1 MGLGSLKVYNLL
13 NNMNITIDDK
23 SGFCFGVVNAITKA
37 EESLCT
43 IGKVFSLGDIV
54 HNRVEVQRLEKLGL
68 ESVKHDRIASLS
80 GESLLI
86 RAHGEPPMTYLT
98 AKEHG
103 VNVIDAT
110 CPVVA
115 KLQRSVGDAHKQM
128 KVCGGQVVI
137 LGKNGHAEV
146 IGLVGQTDGN
156 AIIIENEE
164 DLKQINFEKP
174 IFLLSQTTQS
184 LSLFERIKTLILSKV
199 TDISKVTIMDTICR
213 QVANREPH
221 LKTFSQEH
229 DVIVFV
235 SGKKSSNGKVLF
247 EVCREVNQR
256 SYNIEDESE
265 IDITWFEGAESLGIC
280 GATST
285 PKWIMNRVAN
295 AIDTIVNK
303 K

>member
-1 MGLGSLKVYNLL
+1 
-13 NNMNITIDDK
+13 MNITIDDK
-23 SGFCFGVVNAITKA
+23 SGFCFGVVNAITRA
-37 EESLCT
+37 EESLST

-54 HNRVEVQRLEKLGL
+54 HNRVEVQRLEEIGL
-68 ESVKHDRIASLS
+68 ESVEYDTISSLS

-86 RAHGEPPMTYLT
+86 RAHGEPPITYRI
-98 AKEHG
+98 AREHG
-103 VNVIDAT
+103 VNIIDAT

-115 KLQRSVGDAHKQM
+115 KLQRSVANAHDLM
-128 KVCGGQVVI
+128 RVCEGQVVI

-146 IGLVGQTDGN
+146 IGLIGQTERET
-156 AIIIENEE
+156 IVIESEL
-164 DLKQINFEKP
+164 DLEQIDFERP

-184 LSLFERIKTLILSKV
+184 LSLFERVKTLITQRV

-213 QVANREPH
+213 QVSNREPH
-221 LKTFSQEH
+221 LKNFSLEH

-247 EVCREVNQR
+247 EVCKGVNQR

-265 IDITWFEGAESLGIC
+265 IDIRWFDGANSLGIC

-285 PKWIMNRVAN
+285 PKWIMSRVAN
-295 AIDTIVNK
+295 AIDTLVNK
-303 K
+303 KQSY

>member
-1 MGLGSLKVYNLL
+1 MGSNSLKKINVLDY
-13 NNMNITIDDK
+13 MNITIDDK

-37 EESLCT
+37 EESLST
-43 IGKVFSLGDIV
+43 IDKVFSLGDIV

-68 ESVKHDRIASLS
+68 ESVNHDKIASLS

-86 RAHGEPPMTYLT
+86 RAHGEPPVTYT
-98 AKEHG
+98 IAEKHG
-103 VNVIDAT
+103 VNIIDAT

-115 KLQRSVGDAHKQM
+115 KLQKSVGDAHKIM
-128 KVCGGQVVI
+128 KKCGGQVVI

-146 IGLVGQTDGN
+146 IGLVGQTDGS
-156 AIIIENEE
+156 AIVIENEL
-164 DLKQINFEKP
+164 DLEKLNFKKP

-184 LSLFERIKTLILSKV
+184 LSLFERVKSIIIQKAQDNSN
-199 TDISKVTIMDTICR
+199 VTIMDTICR

-221 LKTFSQEH
+221 LKNFSKEH

-247 EVCREVNQR
+247 EVCKGVNSR
-256 SYNIEDESE
+256 TYNIEDESE
-265 IDITWFEGAESLGIC
+265 IVTEWFEGAKSLGIC

-285 PKWIMNRVAN
+285 PKWIMKRVAD
-295 AIDTIVNK
+295 AINTIVNK
-303 K
+303 